1 MSNFIARAFQGL
13 LGWFGYRLVRHG
25 FIASSRFGV
34 DPVFDMTRLLSDRAF
49 AVHLPRQT
57 VDCVLDVG
65 ANVGDTSLRLA
76 NAFPTA
82 TVHAFEPVSST
93 FAELSARTAGHPRIK
108 AHRLAFGTSSGTLA
122 LNLFDGSVFASAT
135 SRHAMMSRKSSIGC
149 ENVPLVPL
157 DRWCADNDIEVV
169 DILKIDTE
177 GFDAEVLRGASHL
190 LGRGSIGF
198 VYFEFFR
205 VDHDVPGEDGG
216 HLIDA
221 HRVLTG
227 FGYRP
232 VTFYTDYISSAHT
245 GGIFNALY
253 ASWRVPNAASDVPTH

>member
-1 MSNFIARAFQGL
+1 M
-13 LGWFGYRLVRHG
+13 
-25 FIASSRFGV
+25 
-34 DPVFDMTRLLSDRAF
+34 
-49 AVHLPRQT
+49 
-57 VDCVLDVG
+57 
-65 ANVGDTSLRLA
+65 
-76 NAFPTA
+76 
-82 TVHAFEPVSST
+82 
-93 FAELSARTAGHPRIK
+93 
-108 AHRLAFGTSSGTLA
+108 
-122 LNLFDGSVFASAT
+122 
-135 SRHAMMSRKSSIGC
+135 
-149 ENVPLVPL
+149 PLVPL